1 MKKILAI
8 LPLMVIIVLIG
19 LAVWLWQKTDIAKPV
34 VEPHTPAPL
43 APKIDYQF
51 YEVLPRQALVPLPDE
66 VPDKPVPDYKA
77 DVVVKTD
84 GAPPDDMPPAD
95 ASPPSSEPDDHE
107 KSTHENSVN
116 DTTPIIQENNVRY
129 VLQINSF
136 ETQKDADDRRAQ
148 VLLAGVNAQVV
159 VRDFNGQTL
168 YQVVSMPMNDKTEI
182 MRAQQKL
189 SNHGIDALVIEQRWE

>member
-1 MKKILAI
+1 M
-8 LPLMVIIVLIG
+8 
-19 LAVWLWQKTDIAKPV
+19 
-34 VEPHTPAPL
+34 
-43 APKIDYQF
+43 
-51 YEVLPRQALVPLPDE
+51 
-66 VPDKPVPDYKA
+66 
-77 DVVVKTD
+77 VVKTD

-189 SNHGIDALVIEQRWE
+189 SNHGIDALVIEQRWD